1 MFKFLKEQ
9 KLDNNKIVKSSEKI
23 ASGLKSIFNSKK
35 IDNETLEELE
45 NLLISADISV
55 YVVADIIKYLVDNK
69 YDKETTIEDIKN
81 IIFLRLEKSFLKTK
95 EFDVNFNIKPYTIMF
110 LGVNGSGK
118 TTFIGKLAHK
128 LTQEGKKVLLGACDT
143 FRAGAKEQL
152 KVWAERANCDILCAE
167 KENEDPAS
175 LAFKAYKKAEA
186 ENYDVLLIDTAG
198 RLQNNTNLMQ
208 ELSKIRNVLKKINS
222 SLPNASL
229 LVLDATIGQ
238 NSISQVE
245 LFSESVNIDGI
256 IMNKLDGTAKGG
268 SLISITENFKKP
280 ILAIGTGEGIDDI
293 ENFNYQV
300 YLKQLLDIK

>member
-9 KLDNNKIVKSSEKI
+9 HLDNNKILKSSEKI

-35 IDNETLEELE
+35 IDDETLEELE
-45 NLLISADISV
+45 SLLISGDISV
-55 YVVADIIKYLVDNK
+55 YIVADIIKYLTENK
-69 YDKETTIEDIKN
+69 YNKETTIEDIKN

-95 EFDVNFNIKPYTIMF
+95 NFEINFNIKPYTILF

-128 LTQEGKKVLLGACDT
+128 LKQEGKKVLLGACDT
-143 FRAGAKEQL
+143 FRAGATEQL
-152 KVWAERANCDILCAE
+152 KVWAEKSQCDIICAE
-167 KENEDPAS
+167 KEHEDPAA
-175 LAFKAYKKAEA
+175 LAFKAYKKAES

-208 ELSKIRNVLKKINS
+208 ELSKIKNVLKKINN
-222 SLPNASL
+222 SLPHASL
-229 LVLDATIGQ
+229 LVLDATVGQ
-238 NSISQVE
+238 NAINQVN
-245 LFSESVNIDGI
+245 LFSESVDIDGI

-280 ILAIGTGEGIDDI
+280 IVAIGTGEGIDDI

-300 YLKQLLDIK
+300 FLKQLLNIE